1 MVQNNADENFSRN
14 RTKQGGEGQRWFADR
29 YARNARF
36 VADLGAPLLDMLAPR
51 AGERILDLGCG
62 DGALTLRIAEAGAE
76 VVAVDSAA
84 DEISTAR
91 ALGLDAHVMDG
102 HALKFDAEFDGIL
115 TNAALHWMTRPD
127 AVIDGMWRALRSGGR
142 LVGEMGGAGNV
153 ATIFNAMVDAMA
165 QRGVKGRAVSP
176 WYFPTPEDYR
186 ARLEAAGF
194 EVEAIE
200 LIPRPTVLP
209 GKMEAWLETFGEAF
223 LHAMP
228 EEDRPA
234 ILAEITEAVRPALFE
249 PEGRWVADYVRL
261 RFRARKP
268 EAA

>member
-1 MVQNNADENFSRN
+1 MKLTTPRFDKAQVLVIGDVML
-14 RTKQGGEGQRWFADR
+14 DR
-29 YARNARF
+29 YWHGGTSRISPE
-36 VADLGAPLLDMLAPR
+36 APVP
-51 AGERILDLGCG
+51 
-62 DGALTLRIAEAGAE
+62 
-76 VVAVDSAA
+76 VVKVNQVED
-84 DEISTAR
+84 
-91 ALGLDAHVMDG
+91 
-102 HALKFDAEFDGIL
+102 
-115 TNAALHWMTRPD
+115 RP
-127 AVIDGMWRALRSGGR
+127 
-142 LVGEMGGAGNV
+142 GGAGNV

-165 QRGVKGRAVSP
+165 RRGVEGRAVSP